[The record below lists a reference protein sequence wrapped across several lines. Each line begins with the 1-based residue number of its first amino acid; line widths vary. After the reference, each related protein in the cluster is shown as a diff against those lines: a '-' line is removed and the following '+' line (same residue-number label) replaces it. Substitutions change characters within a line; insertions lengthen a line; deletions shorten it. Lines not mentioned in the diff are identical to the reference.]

1 MEEESYEWGT
11 ESFKTNVKVLQL
23 VNESEQEAP
32 SADLP
37 FWRLR
42 APPKSLLSSRHPRLP
57 PGIQF
62 FPHHKLSVSLIIL
75 FIQSFCK
82 FESGARLQ
90 PGAQGADHRP
100 GPCPQGAH
108 DSASVS
114 PGSHAFRVQ
123 PSLSETPA
131 ALPVRRALLPQLQRL
146 YSHWRERKTKH
157 NQRHSL
163 ADITSTDS
171 ELFLKLTRNLQ
182 MAMKF
187 GLHVSLWCFP
197 ETDSTE
203 LYLKGACIF
212 QNNCKCFLS
221 KEILAYIKSVKGV
234 VTINLNESL
243 KKLGLYWGVKEN

>member
-62 FPHHKLSVSLIIL
+62 FPHHKLSASLIIL

-82 FESGARLQ
+82 HVSGARHG
-90 PGAQGADHRP
+90 PGAQGAHHRP

-114 PGSHAFRVQ
+114 PGSHAFQIQ
-123 PSLSETPA
+123 PSPSETPA

-146 YSHWRERKTKH
+146 YSHWWERKPK
-157 NQRHSL
+157 QSKRHSL
-163 ADITSTDS
+163 EWI
-171 ELFLKLTRNLQ
+171 LHLKT
-182 MAMKF
+182 M
-187 GLHVSLWCFP
+187 
-197 ETDSTE
+197 
-203 LYLKGACIF
+203 
-212 QNNCKCFLS
+212 KCFWNW
-221 KEILAYIKSVKGV
+221 V
-234 VTINLNESL
+234 
-243 KKLGLYWGVKEN
+243 KKLSDHNKDWISSVPMMVSWNWFHRTVVEGGLYFLE